1 MSRNCAALVPVT
13 DLATITKD
21 MRSEVVLILQL
32 MVVLL
37 IDATILTNV
46 YSIQIFVIHMA
57 LAPILM
63 AVFNVDVG
71 SAFKVHICPNMNP
84 VYSMTEVPHSLPPK
98 LQYANLLEK

>member
-1 MSRNCAALVPVT
+1 M
-13 DLATITKD
+13 
-21 MRSEVVLILQL
+21 QL

-71 SAFKVHICPNMNP
+71 SAFKVLISPNMNP